1 MPVINGTEGPDT
13 LSSTDQMD
21 EIFALGGDDTV
32 TLDDYYANT
41 GAGPEAFHGGD
52 GNDLFVVRGLQ
63 FAAGQYYYFN
73 AAAGTYYITSA
84 AKTGADLVDATFD
97 GFERYDI
104 QIDSLAAR
112 IDNPVLAADLAAAG

>member
-21 EIFALGGDDTV
+21 EIFALDGDDTV

-52 GNDLFVVRGLQ
+52 GSDLFVVRGLLFSALSIITLPMIAIYIVFNKQ
-63 FAAGQYYYFN
+63 IVEGITAG
-73 AAAGTYYITSA
+73 
-84 AKTGADLVDATFD
+84 
-97 GFERYDI
+97 
-104 QIDSLAAR
+104 SLK
-112 IDNPVLAADLAAAG
+112 